1 MLQHGCSAYYVR
13 IPPSDRIRTTFSKN
27 SIDTFSAVKYDILAN
42 EFVAFGAIGHRFSIS
57 RTEMEWFRWRTSVAA
72 VVFASLIMSR
82 WHDLHDPKDDARYG
96 QVVLNG
102 RGS

>member
-1 MLQHGCSAYYVR
+1 
-13 IPPSDRIRTTFSKN
+13 
-27 SIDTFSAVKYDILAN
+27 
-42 EFVAFGAIGHRFSIS
+42 
-57 RTEMEWFRWRTSVAA
+57 MEWFRWRTSVAA